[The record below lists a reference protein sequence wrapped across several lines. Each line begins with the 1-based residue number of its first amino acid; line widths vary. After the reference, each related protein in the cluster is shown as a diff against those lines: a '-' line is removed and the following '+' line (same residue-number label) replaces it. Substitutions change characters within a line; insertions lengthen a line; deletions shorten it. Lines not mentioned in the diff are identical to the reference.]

1 MMECSSFEEGY
12 DKSYQISSIDECA
25 DACYGKA
32 ELFAFGTNDFGSDH
46 CDNNG
51 CYCLCETASGYDATC
66 DQVDHVGYRLFKY
79 KDLGFE
85 FHVSFLLTEYISNA
99 LFFILPL
106 S

>member
-1 MMECSSFEEGY
+1 MISNPESLISDKGALVASMMECASFEEGY

-25 DACYGKA
+25 DVCYGKA

-66 DQVDHVGYRLFKY
+66 EQVDHVGYRLFKY
-79 KDLGFE
+79 KDLG
-85 FHVSFLLTEYISNA
+85 
-99 LFFILPL
+99 
-106 S
+106 